1 MLLGEFKHTVDSKN
15 RMFVPAKFREELGE
29 TFVVAQS
36 MSGAALK
43 LIAMSEWDNYIEPI
57 KKLPA
62 LQREVAMRAMSRTA
76 IQVTPDSQGRIL
88 LPVGLVEYAQIV
100 RNAVVVGC
108 GSYAEIWA
116 EENYNVAVEDEDQ
129 EAIKLALEEA
139 GL

>member
-62 LQREVAMRAMSRTA
+62 LFF
-76 IQVTPDSQGRIL
+76 G
-88 LPVGLVEYAQIV
+88 
-100 RNAVVVGC
+100 
-108 GSYAEIWA
+108 
-116 EENYNVAVEDEDQ
+116 
-129 EAIKLALEEA
+129 KLF
-139 GL
+139 

>member
-1 MLLGEFKHTVDSKN
+1 MFLGEFKHTVDSKN

-43 LIAMSEWDNYIEPI
+43 MIAMSEWDNYIEPI

-76 IQVTPDSQGRIL
+76 IQVTPDSQGRIVL
-88 LPVGLVEYAQIV
+88 SPTLMEYAGITK
-100 RNAVVVGC
+100 NAVIVGC
-108 GSYAEIWA
+108 VNTAEIWA
-116 EENYNVAVEDEDQ
+116 DENDQAAMAEEKALDWR
-129 EAIKLALEEA
+129 AILAA
-139 GL
+139 SDN